1 MAQIPQ
7 QRLKFASDDNSGSSN
22 FVLGRYCGTLVSSS
36 ARTGALEFKTA
47 NAGNESTQMYISPTG
62 DIGIG
67 NKFSPSSKLD
77 VTGALKASSAE
88 LTGTLTASTIDV
100 GSMDLSGTLTAA
112 TDLIL
117 NAGNIDGVALGVSH
131 SISLRSLQTLS
142 S

>member
-1 MAQIPQ
+1 
-7 QRLKFASDDNSGSSN
+7 
-22 FVLGRYCGTLVSSS
+22 
-36 ARTGALEFKTA
+36 
-47 NAGNESTQMYISPTG
+47 MYISPTG

-112 TDLIL
+112 TVDL
-117 NAGNIDGVALGVSH
+117 NAGNIDGVAIGEAATVYCEVCCT
-131 SISLRSLQTLS
+131 LQRVA
-142 S
+142 